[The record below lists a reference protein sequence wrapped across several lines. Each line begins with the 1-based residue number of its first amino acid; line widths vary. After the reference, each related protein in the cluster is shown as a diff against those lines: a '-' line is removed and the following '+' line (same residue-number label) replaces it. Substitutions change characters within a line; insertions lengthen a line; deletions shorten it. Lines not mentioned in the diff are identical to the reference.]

1 MEEDN
6 DAVLAGEHGRLPI
19 DELSEFQQGNKV
31 QERQNMVYCSD
42 HDSQLSNYEEGA
54 DQDPFK
60 HAINIK
66 QNVFQKKNPIQNVI
80 KPKVTPKIPQNQT
93 TASL

>member
-6 DAVLAGEHGRLPI
+6 DAVLAGDHGWLPI

-42 HDSQLSNYEEGA
+42 NESLLSYEEA

-60 HAINIK
+60 NAINIK
-66 QNVFQKKNPIQNVI
+66 QNVF
-80 KPKVTPKIPQNQT
+80 
-93 TASL
+93 